1 MTTSVGRDC
10 LSVARTRFVA
20 GVNVVVSQAFDV
32 SGSGDDHTVF
42 DLLDREYSTIVISHD
57 WAFAG
62 GRLCPHGKEQ
72 GGRGQDLYSDK
83 PEMSCQ

>member
-1 MTTSVGRDC
+1 
-10 LSVARTRFVA
+10 
-20 GVNVVVSQAFDV
+20 VNVVVSQAFDV